1 MFFPKS
7 LGQNLHSRNP
17 KLFLLR
23 RLLHLCDRIFLSLP
37 MLEAREMN
45 HYGESLT
52 SSCLEKPMAM
62 LLQELQP
69 KVDQLEHRG
78 VLACCS
84 RKK

>member
-37 MLEAREMN
+37 IQEIREN
-45 HYGESLT
+45 
-52 SSCLEKPMAM
+52 
-62 LLQELQP
+62 
-69 KVDQLEHRG
+69 DI
-78 VLACCS
+78 
-84 RKK
+84 